1 MPKRRD
7 LEPWESNLIAA
18 IREQHRFGYSIRPM
32 RGKVQVQRFWRDTGK
47 RETVTLPVAWEK
59 GCQRDVLNGINAI
72 NDSLQKGLSL
82 KNAAALAFDSE
93 APGPKAKTN
102 WLRVVDHYH
111 QFKTENG
118 MIKESTWAK
127 EYVPRLS
134 WLVETVSKPD
144 APSNGKTLLEAMRWG
159 SNGVGDPGSI
169 SRKRRI
175 QYCADFLRY
184 AVDECG
190 VDQRWAPPRPSVIKT
205 IIGSKAA
212 NAGMA
217 PNEGQAIALTDAQFL
232 RLFESIKDQR
242 WRMAVG
248 LLGVFGLRAVELNYC
263 SPGEQGGL
271 LVTYEKRNNMNKT
284 KPREV
289 PVLNPEGHPGLGQKL
304 LLMLNTG
311 LVPMPP
317 LGNSDSQAAISLNQA
332 LSRNLVWSE
341 LKAEARKQGKRI
353 SSYSLRHCFAD
364 RCAMRGSIPPKAAAA
379 AMGHSLNTHLQV
391 YQKNYHQRE
400 VFEAFE
406 KADSIAEVLNKE

>member
-7 LEPWESNLIAA
+7 LEPWESKLIAA

-72 NDSLQKGLSL
+72 NDSLQRGLSL
-82 KNAAALAFDSE
+82 KNAAVLAFDLE

-134 WLVETVSKPD
+134 WLVETVSKTD
-144 APSNGKTLLEAMRWG
+144 APSNGKALLEAMRWG
-159 SNGVGDPGSI
+159 ANGVGDPGSI
-169 SRKRRI
+169 GRKRRI
-175 QYCADFLRY
+175 QYCADFLHY
-184 AVDECG
+184 AVNECG
-190 VDQRWAPPRPSVIKT
+190 VDKRWAPPGPSVIRS
-205 IIGSKAA
+205 IIGSKSD

-217 PNEGQAIALTDAQFL
+217 PNEGQAIALTDAEFL
-232 RLFESIKDQR
+232 KLFESIKDQR

-248 LLGVFGLRAVELNYC
+248 LLGVFGLRAVELSYC
-263 SPGEQGGL
+263 SPGAQGGL
-271 LVTYEKRNNMNKT
+271 LVQYEKRNSRNKT

-289 PVLNPEGHPGLGQKL
+289 PVLNPVDHPGLGQKL
-304 LLMLNTG
+304 LMMLNTG

-332 LSRNLVWSE
+332 LSRNAVWAE

-353 SSYSLRHCFAD
+353 SSHSLRHCFAY

-391 YQKNYHQRE
+391 YQKNYHQKE

-406 KADSIAEVLNKE
+406 KADSVGEVPNKE

>member
-1 MPKRRD
+1 MPKRRE
-7 LEPWESNLIAA
+7 LEPWEQNLVSA
-18 IREQHRFGYSIRPM
+18 IKEQHRFGYSVRPM
-32 RGKVQVQRFWRDTGK
+32 RGKVQVQRFWSDTGK

-72 NDSLQKGLSL
+72 NDGLQKGLSL
-82 KNAAALAFDSE
+82 KTAAALAFD
-93 APGPKAKTN
+93 ATTPGPKAKTN

-111 QFKTENG
+111 QFKVENG
-118 MIKESTWAK
+118 LIKESTWQK

-159 SNGVGDPGSI
+159 SNGVGEPGSI

-212 NAGMA
+212 NTALA
-217 PNEGQAIALTDAQFL
+217 PNEGQAIALTDDQFL

-263 SPGEQGGL
+263 SPGEQGL

-284 KPREV
+284 RPREV
-289 PVLNPEGHPGLGQKL
+289 PVLDPEGHPGLGQKL
-304 LLMLNTG
+304 LLMLGTG

-317 LGNSDSQAAISLNQA
+317 LGNSDGQAGISVNQA
-332 LSRNLVWSE
+332 LNRNPVWQE
-341 LKAEARKQGKRI
+341 LRQEARKQGKRL

-364 RCAMRGSIPPKAAAA
+364 RCAMSGSIPPKAAAA

-391 YQKNYHQRE
+391 YQKNYNQKE
-400 VFEAFE
+400 VFDVFD
-406 KADSIAEVLNKE
+406 KANSEVTEPN